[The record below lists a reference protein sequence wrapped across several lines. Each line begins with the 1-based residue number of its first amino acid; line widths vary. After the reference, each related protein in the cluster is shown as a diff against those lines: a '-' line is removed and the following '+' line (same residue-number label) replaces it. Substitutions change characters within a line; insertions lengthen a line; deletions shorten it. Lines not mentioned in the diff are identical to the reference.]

1 MKNTSE
7 KILNAVKRH
16 CQYNI
21 DLHSKRIK
29 ELEEDGEMG
38 SEDWATYCN
47 EQVLYKRVLEC
58 FKHDFEIPEIIKH
71 INYIPFCEEL

>member
-1 MKNTSE
+1 MKANPE

-21 DLHSKRIK
+21 DLRSKRIK

-47 EQVLYKRVLEC
+47 EQVLYKGVLEC
-58 FKHDFEIPEIIKH
+58 FKHDFEIPEIVKH
-71 INYIPFCEEL
+71 INYIPLCEEL